1 MNVNVVKSELISRN
15 CRTVGFC
22 FDLKY
27 EVEDL
32 EETWDF
38 AKKENLESDDE
49 EEEATPGLKEVKELT

>member
-1 MNVNVVKSELISRN
+1 M
-15 CRTVGFC
+15 GFC

-38 AKKENLESDDE
+38 TKKENLESDDE
-49 EEEATPGLKEVKELT
+49 EEEAEAK